1 MVKNGQTREG
11 AYRPRLPL
19 SENPET
25 MITCA
30 CMHADF
36 LWRKVT
42 KLTRVLLQINLY
54 SNVHESLQTLIVVQ
68 YSAKCTTATFSAKA
82 CIFTKQ
88 PNLLPQAFNFEEIL
102 EVPRLF

>member
-1 MVKNGQTREG
+1 MVKNGQTRGG

-42 KLTRVLLQINLY
+42 KLTRVLLQIDLY

-68 YSAKCTTATFSAKA
+68 FSAKCTAASFLAKA
-82 CIFTKQ
+82 CISTKQ
-88 PNLLPQAFNFEEIL
+88 ANLFPQTFI
-102 EVPRLF
+102 